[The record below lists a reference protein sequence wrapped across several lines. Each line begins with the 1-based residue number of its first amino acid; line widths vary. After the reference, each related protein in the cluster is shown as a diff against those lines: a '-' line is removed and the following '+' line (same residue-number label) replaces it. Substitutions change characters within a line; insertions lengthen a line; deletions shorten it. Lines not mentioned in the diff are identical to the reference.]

1 MEYEVYIQDHYYRT
15 ISANFVS
22 DILRIVTAD
31 IHNNIVPNFD
41 NSKPASIKIIPV
53 TK

>member
-1 MEYEVYIQDHYYRT
+1 MEYDVYIQDNYYKR
-15 ISANFVS
+15 ISENFVS

-31 IHNNIVPNFD
+31 IHNNIVPNFES
-41 NSKPASIKIIPV
+41 SKPASIKIIPV